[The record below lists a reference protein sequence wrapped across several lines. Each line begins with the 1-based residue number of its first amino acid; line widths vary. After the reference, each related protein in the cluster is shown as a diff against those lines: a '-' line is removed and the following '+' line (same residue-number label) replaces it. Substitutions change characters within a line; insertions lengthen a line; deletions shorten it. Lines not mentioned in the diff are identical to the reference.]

1 MDILIYSFIILFAT
15 FMGSF
20 VGLGG
25 GVIIKSLLDLIGH
38 DSVATVNFISC
49 CAVFSMGLS
58 STIKHVRAKT
68 KIDFK
73 FIIILSAGSVVGGT
87 RGSYLFDY
95 MLTFMDNTAMKR
107 VQGIILA
114 VLLVASVL
122 YTNLKSRKGLTVK
135 NPFGIVGVGFLLGF
149 LSSYLGIGG
158 GPINVAFLL
167 LFFSMTMKDAAVYSV
182 GIILFS
188 QLAKLITTA
197 ITDSI
202 PQFNYYILIFAVIAA
217 VLGGI
222 LGAMMNKKSNEKTI
236 KIVFTIVVSCV
247 AVVSLCNAII

>member
-1 MDILIYSFIILFAT
+1 
-15 FMGSF
+15 
-20 VGLGG
+20 
-25 GVIIKSLLDLIGH
+25 
-38 DSVATVNFISC
+38 
-49 CAVFSMGLS
+49 
-58 STIKHVRAKT
+58 
-68 KIDFK
+68 
-73 FIIILSAGSVVGGT
+73 
-87 RGSYLFDY
+87 
-95 MLTFMDNTAMKR
+95 
-107 VQGIILA
+107 
-114 VLLVASVL
+114 
-122 YTNLKSRKGLTVK
+122 
-135 NPFGIVGVGFLLGF
+135 
-149 LSSYLGIGG
+149 
-158 GPINVAFLL
+158 
-167 LFFSMTMKDAAVYSV
+167 MTMKDAAVYSV